1 MASAVKYTVK
11 DRIGWIYLARPEK
24 RNAINLAMRKELQ
37 DAFSDV
43 KFNDDVWAAVLTG
56 EGSVFCSGKDL
67 TENVPEE
74 NPGIMSSR
82 QLHTFQMNIYKPI
95 ICAVNGA
102 CYNQGV
108 GFALNSDIII
118 MSDKASFGWPQSRY
132 GIGSVSGPSRGVN
145 ILPWHVA
152 MWYIMR
158 AKPLRPDECLQW
170 GLASQVVPHDELI
183 AAARKCAEEILEN
196 APLAIRA
203 IKEAARNGQDLPLAA
218 RMQIAQSYADK
229 VFETEDAKEGIA
241 AFKQKRK
248 PVWRGR

>member
-1 MASAVKYTVK
+1 MSSAVIYEVK
-11 DRIGWIYLARPEK
+11 NRIGWIRLNRPDK

-37 DAFSDV
+37 DAYADV
-43 KFNDDVWAAVLTG
+43 KFNPDVWVAVLTA
-56 EGSVFCSGKDL
+56 EGSAFCSGKDL

-82 QLHTFQMNIYKPI
+82 QLHTFQMGIVKPF

-118 MSDKASFGWPQSRY
+118 MSDRASFGWPQSKY
-132 GIGSVSGPSRGVN
+132 GIGSVSGPSRGAH

-158 AKPLRPDECLQW
+158 AQPLKPQECLQW

-183 AAARKCAEEILEN
+183 ASAQKCADEILEN
-196 APLAIRA
+196 APLAIRG
-203 IKEAARNGQDLPLAA
+203 IKEAARNAQDLPLPA
-218 RMQIAQSYADK
+218 RMQIAQMFADR
-229 VFETEDAKEGIA
+229 VFETEDAKEGIR
-241 AFKQKRK
+241 AFKERRK
-248 PVWRGR
+248 PVWKGR